1 MKTYSLLIYLCD
13 ILQMPTNITRRPVHS
28 SLMNADLEHG
38 LYLCL
43 KLWNFHYYYS
53 NSWNYK
59 MIKTLKQAAL
69 HISGHGKQLSTNKHI
84 FNFVETL
91 KKLNISFSTTQYLL
105 VFKDTS
111 VCVRQL
117 KHEKHPSTL
126 IFMIVFY
133 QIVYC
138 GKSTVTQQ
146 LSRRFLPKAVF
157 THALYVQLVSRQYY
171 IVPLWFIIK

>member
-146 LSRRFLPKAVF
+146 LSRRFLPKAKHMHCMSSLF
-157 THALYVQLVSRQYY
+157 LDSTTSCLYGSL
-171 IVPLWFIIK
+171 